1 MSSCRNISSLVG
13 DPVVGIHSTMMQVL
27 KQRTTRALLPRTKPR
42 DPRQIKLFGEMPAHA
57 PFWQARFHDFN
68 V

>member
-1 MSSCRNISSLVG
+1 
-13 DPVVGIHSTMMQVL
+13 MMQVL